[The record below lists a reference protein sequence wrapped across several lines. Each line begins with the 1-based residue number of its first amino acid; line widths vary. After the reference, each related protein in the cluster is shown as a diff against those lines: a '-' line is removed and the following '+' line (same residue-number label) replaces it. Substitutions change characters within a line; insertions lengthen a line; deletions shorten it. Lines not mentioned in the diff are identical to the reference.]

1 MMTTEPPDGGKNE
14 AGGELGYV
22 ETKDDTAEEDD
33 DANEDAAAAAAAADA
48 DDDVEVS
55 DAKDSR
61 LGEGKEREATERR
74 IVAEHVS
81 LAIQA
86 AHAMAR
92 AAVSYIEATPVFHA
106 SRREPACVAGS
117 TPAAANETTGGINRA
132 PLARMTRERMF

>member
-61 LGEGKEREATERR
+61 LGEGK
-74 IVAEHVS
+74 
-81 LAIQA
+81 IQA